1 MTLPPTERLRIF
13 VSSTIEEC
21 AAERAVIQNAIESL
35 NHEAVLFEKV
45 GARPHPPREVYRPR
59 LETAHIF
66 VGIYRESYG
75 WIADGMTVSGAE
87 DEFLL
92 AAGLGMPCLVYVLRE
107 APARQQKLQG
117 LIERAMSDRTV
128 WFYDEP
134 GNLRERVRD
143 DITAVVSDRFVDQ
156 PLTNLNMVSATEFLE
171 SLFPGSS
178 RPYKRSVVEQD
189 LVAALALTERLC
201 VMGPLGG
208 GKSVLLAQLSARH
221 GWLFVDARKLTGVD
235 VIAKAANSLRNAQGR
250 PPRRFPNE
258 SEAADALL
266 AGWSM
271 FGGRTLVVDG
281 AESPQ
286 AVWDLLP
293 TGAHL
298 VVSSRQ
304 PIAVP
309 GPQVFQVPPLQADEI
324 ESWVSDLRGSVPS
337 SQELSQLADK
347 SQGNPLYLRFYALGE
362 PLQEALSLQKLVI
375 ETFEALSPTA
385 REVVLYLSLA
395 DRPLDLATLTTLVA
409 TGDGPERLVGLVN
422 EAAALVADLPG
433 GLSLVHEYC
442 RSTLFDHVRSSPTRY
457 SFLATRLGGY
467 YERSEEYVRA
477 FAVYDDAGE
486 HGRAD
491 AIVDRA
497 AFQAGSRGRGARSVA
512 VFNRQVE
519 IAVTLD
525 HGPKEVVARIS
536 AAQALRE
543 LGDLTGA
550 REQIGLARSRGEEV
564 DDGRIG
570 LIVREAELTLRLVP
584 MSVVDRVSALAS
596 LREAYSTAGYD
607 FESARTATALAELY
621 IKAEMLAESEGP
633 SRDALAYFSSV
644 GDRYGQRVARV
655 NLAAALS
662 GLEGREEEG
671 ASIAQELTEEID
683 PDRNPRE
690 RAIIC
695 NIMTRRFRHSGKP
708 ELAKRFAMEAIE
720 IGKRLGNHHVVAI
733 NHINL
738 GNIERDQE
746 ALESA
751 LQEYRSADKA
761 ALEAADPRD
770 EAFANFHIASVLNE
784 QHEHAL
790 AGFHAQHAAVKAR
803 EAGEALVQARAYRE
817 LAAARRASRDVP
829 AAIDA
834 YIDAFV
840 ASEHHPTSKTWKPDV
855 VCAALA
861 LAAEANR
868 ADLTLRVLVEL
879 FGEEG
884 HPETGDAG
892 ADTVRLLYARLREM
906 VASVGSERILPM
918 VALAMSGVLAGAPR
932 PIERR
937 IAIQAAESLLRESD
951 CGESDL
957 AVLGLVAIVLA
968 CDWDS
973 FSMAD
978 IVDLAEGVVKVD
990 GRVQF
995 KPQSDGAA
1003 HWNVRIGPD
1012 PAILVTVTQLDDN
1025 SRSAVIALVIACLLT
1040 SVGDRLCE
1048 DIIGT
1053 VQRPRHEA
1061 AFLVTS
1067 RSEFEAQI
1075 DSTGVDLGNMERGF
1089 GIVRGID
1096 AIQEQQFPSVIVYD
1110 DGFGTA
1116 WRPAREDVADFH
1128 RLFAEILYNLASRL
1142 LAKELEPEVIN
1153 PKVDGL
1159 MRKLI
1164 WMNDL

>member
-1 MTLPPTERLRIF
+1 MQT
-13 VSSTIEEC
+13 
-21 AAERAVIQNAIESL
+21 
-35 NHEAVLFEKV
+35 
-45 GARPHPPREVYRPR
+45 
-59 LETAHIF
+59 
-66 VGIYRESYG
+66 
-75 WIADGMTVSGAE
+75 
-87 DEFLL
+87 
-92 AAGLGMPCLVYVLRE
+92 
-107 APARQQKLQG
+107 
-117 LIERAMSDRTV
+117 
-128 WFYDEP
+128 
-134 GNLRERVRD
+134 
-143 DITAVVSDRFVDQ
+143 
-156 PLTNLNMVSATEFLE
+156 
-171 SLFPGSS
+171 
-178 RPYKRSVVEQD
+178 
-189 LVAALALTERLC
+189 
-201 VMGPLGG
+201 
-208 GKSVLLAQLSARH
+208 
-221 GWLFVDARKLTGVD
+221 
-235 VIAKAANSLRNAQGR
+235 
-250 PPRRFPNE
+250 
-258 SEAADALL
+258 
-266 AGWSM
+266 
-271 FGGRTLVVDG
+271 
-281 AESPQ
+281 
-286 AVWDLLP
+286 
-293 TGAHL
+293 
-298 VVSSRQ
+298 
-304 PIAVP
+304 
-309 GPQVFQVPPLQADEI
+309 
-324 ESWVSDLRGSVPS
+324 
-337 SQELSQLADK
+337 
-347 SQGNPLYLRFYALGE
+347 
-362 PLQEALSLQKLVI
+362 
-375 ETFEALSPTA
+375 
-385 REVVLYLSLA
+385 
-395 DRPLDLATLTTLVA
+395 
-409 TGDGPERLVGLVN
+409 
-422 EAAALVADLPG
+422 LPG

-840 ASEHHPTSKTWKPDV
+840 ASEHHPTSKAWKPDV